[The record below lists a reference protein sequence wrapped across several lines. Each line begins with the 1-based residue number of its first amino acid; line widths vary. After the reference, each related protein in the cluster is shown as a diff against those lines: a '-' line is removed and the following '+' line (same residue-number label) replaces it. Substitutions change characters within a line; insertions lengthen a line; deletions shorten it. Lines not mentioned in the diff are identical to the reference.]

1 MKRQMMSAYRKMFT
15 EKKKN
20 NYKTARDRINWLET
34 KIVQSIKNVVYIM
47 YGGKQILYVLK
58 ESFYV
63 FYKLMVL

>member
-15 EKKKN
+15 EKKN
-20 NYKTARDRINWLET
+20 NYKTARDLINWLET